1 MALLRF
7 KADGVV
13 ARGCAA
19 LPVGAICFLPARY
32 WLFAI
37 RFAPPRRSR
46 DMVYGCGSGHG
57 IHFGYILLVVCI
69 GFYRFFGRVSA
80 RKKLALEGSI
90 WPSSSRLNHTLIPS
104 LVLCSPTF
112 QPAKLALRK

>member
-37 RFAPPRRSR
+37 RFAPPRLILSFEFVSDFDIRISNFPS
-46 DMVYGCGSGHG
+46 DLCFVPHG
-57 IHFGYILLVVCI
+57 LG
-69 GFYRFFGRVSA
+69 GR
-80 RKKLALEGSI
+80 LSI
-90 WPSSSRLNHTLIPS
+90 PSFRQKTAKRGSSR
-104 LVLCSPTF
+104 
-112 QPAKLALRK
+112 